1 MTKEHFNESIE
12 EARRTLE
19 ESLFKIANKEYT
31 FNEGQMIL
39 LSSIAV
45 LQLLTIEAITGFEV
59 TNELRYSIC
68 CQGGR
73 HRHNGRHRRARV

>member
-1 MTKEHFNESIE
+1 MTKENFNESIE
-12 EARRTLE
+12 EARQTLE

-39 LSSIAV
+39 LSSIAA

-59 TNELRYSIC
+59 TE
-68 CQGGR
+68 
-73 HRHNGRHRRARV
+73 

>member
-12 EARRTLE
+12 EARQTLE
-19 ESLFKIANKEYT
+19 ETLFKIANKEYT

-59 TNELRYSIC
+59 TE
-68 CQGGR
+68 
-73 HRHNGRHRRARV
+73 